1 MSYGSNLVLEETS
14 VGCQFM
20 NMQLVCEEIY
30 VVVCT
35 FGFLSQDVIPFPPF
49 VVKGRS
55 HAGISGNRF
64 PKSRKRL
71 QGRTLKT
78 LKFLN
83 TFSVFYN

>member
-20 NMQLVCEEIY
+20 NMQPIWEEIY

-35 FGFLSQDVIPFPPF
+35 FGLLSQDVIPFPPF

-55 HAGISGNRF
+55 YAGIPGNRF
-64 PKSRKRL
+64 PKSQKHL
-71 QGRTLKT
+71 QGRT
-78 LKFLN
+78 FLRL
-83 TFSVFYN
+83 

>member
-1 MSYGSNLVLEETS
+1 MLEEIS

-20 NMQLVCEEIY
+20 NMQLILEEIY

-35 FGFLSQDVIPFPPF
+35 FGLLSQDVIPFPPF
-49 VVKGRS
+49 VVKGRIKLS
-55 HAGISGNRF
+55 YAGIPGNRF
-64 PKSRKRL
+64 PKSQKHL
-71 QGRTLKT
+71 QGRTLKA